1 MILTTLSLMFPLIA
15 EAAGEVHKCKDAKG
29 VIIYTDQPCA
39 KDTAKLNMPNEPLS
53 DAPFAWQCEAQAD
66 RNEAKLQLADL
77 PEVQRQMYLSSGY
90 GEGFLRLT
98 NARKFSQN
106 GSFFL
111 CDETKGKSPSNM
123 VEMVI
128 TPEGHLWMRRAGRV
142 THTSPAGAPVA
153 TEKVPDIKAAGDQ

>member
-1 MILTTLSLMFPLIA
+1 MILTTLSLMLPLIA
-15 EAAGEVHKCKDAKG
+15 EAAAEVHKCKDAKG

-39 KDTAKLNMPNEPLS
+39 KDTSKLNMPNEPLS
-53 DAPFAWQCEAQAD
+53 DAPVNWQCEAQPD
-66 RNEAKLQLADL
+66 KNDPKLQLVDL
-77 PEVQRQMYLSSGY
+77 PELQQQSYLASGY

-98 NARKFSQN
+98 NARHFDIN

-111 CDETKGKSPSNM
+111 CDETKGKSPSQM

-142 THTSPAGAPVA
+142 THTPPQS
-153 TEKVPDIKAAGDQ
+153 TEKVPQIKAANEQ